1 VCDGTAVRPVSGQPA
16 QPDLAHPDGQPVQR
30 DPAQPGF
37 GWLAGTWRRTLL
49 VDEFGAEDVSTE
61 VTWLQGARHYLDLR
75 RAPGRPSFD
84 GVRRLR
90 DLSRDQIRWLA
101 TQEAFAGEL
110 TDRGDH
116 VEWARCIDLH
126 PAARHPD
133 AGTLAEHDG
142 VLVERG
148 WYANYVE
155 HWLRV
160 PAAPEPTW
168 SLALVEAGTGVRAS
182 VLRVGASFGWAR
194 GRRLEPTDPRAPD
207 RRSLRALVD
216 GAGSLAE
223 AQDAVDVE
231 VSLGVVGEGA
241 WTVTASTLPYREG
254 AALDLWLPGEP
265 VAGDTLTTREPTA
278 TGETAP
284 RHWTVTDVQRTV
296 TEVEGEV
303 TG

>member
-1 VCDGTAVRPVSGQPA
+1 VCDGTAVRPVHGQPGQPHRA
-16 QPDLAHPDGQPVQR
+16 QPHRAPP
-30 DPAQPGF
+30 QPGF

-49 VDEFGAEDVSTE
+49 VDETGAEDVSTE

-75 RAPGRPSFD
+75 RPPDRPPFD
-84 GVRRLR
+84 AVHRLR
-90 DLSRDQIRWLA
+90 DLSRDQVRWLA

-110 TDRGDH
+110 TDGGDH

-126 PAARHPD
+126 PPARHPD
-133 AGTLAEHDG
+133 AGTLTEEHG
-142 VLVERG
+142 LLVERG

-160 PAAPEPTW
+160 PAATEPTW
-168 SLALVEAGTGVRAS
+168 SLSLVEIGTGVRAS

-194 GRRLEPTDPRAPD
+194 GRRRQLPD
-207 RRSLRALVD
+207 RRSLRELVD

-231 VSLGVVGEGA
+231 VSLGVVRDGG
-241 WTVTASTLPYREG
+241 WTVTASTLPYRERT
-254 AALDLWLPGEP
+254 ALNLSLPGDP
-265 VAGDTLTTREPTA
+265 VAGDTVTTWEPTA
-278 TGETAP
+278 AGQTAP
-284 RHWTVTDVQRTV
+284 REWTVTDLEGDVETDA
-296 TEVEGEV
+296 EGEV